1 MPASLASEIEAY
13 EHGRIDRPPAEFIFS
28 ARSME
33 NMKRAF
39 TLIELLVVIAIIAI
53 LVAILMSVFAT
64 AKYAA
69 KRAAC
74 VSNQK
79 QLGLAWQMYSAD
91 NDERACPS
99 YYFSLGAE
107 IAWDFTL
114 RGTESAPGLLGPYVT
129 DGQLVACTVFFGNP
143 WNRPHTGYAYNA
155 TYIGGDPP
163 ENRFPV
169 SLSAI
174 ASPSDTALFAD
185 GGYGNP
191 INAQNYLRAPSDPL
205 FIAGKVHFRHVK
217 TAVVVHPDGHVSLA
231 KHKFRFNSSAPD
243 VGALSADDSSY
254 DLE

>member
-1 MPASLASEIEAY
+1 M
-13 EHGRIDRPPAEFIFS
+13 R
-28 ARSME
+28 
-33 NMKRAF
+33 RAF

-53 LVAILMSVFAT
+53 LAAILMPVFAS
-64 AKYAA
+64 AKNAA
-69 KRAAC
+69 KRTTC

-79 QLGLAWQMYSAD
+79 QLGLAWQMYAVD
-91 NDERACPS
+91 NDEHACPS
-99 YYFSLGAE
+99 YYFSQGAE

-114 RGTESAPGLLGPYVT
+114 LGSVSSPGLLGSYIT
-129 DGQLVACTVFFGNP
+129 DGRLVACTVFFGNP

-163 ENRFPV
+163 ESEFPV

-174 ASPSDTALFAD
+174 GAPSNTALFAD

-191 INAQNYLRAPSDPL
+191 VNAQNYLRAPSDPL
-205 FIAGKVHFRHVK
+205 FIAGKVHFRHTK

-231 KHKFRFNSSAPD
+231 KHKFRFSASAPE
-243 VGALSADDSSY
+243 VGALSEDDSAY

>member
-1 MPASLASEIEAY
+1 
-13 EHGRIDRPPAEFIFS
+13 
-28 ARSME
+28 
-33 NMKRAF
+33 MKCAF

-53 LVAILMSVFAT
+53 LAAILMPVFAS
-64 AKYAA
+64 AKNAA
-69 KRAAC
+69 RRTAC

-79 QLGLAWQMYSAD
+79 QLGLAWQMYAGD

-99 YYFSLGAE
+99 YYFSQGVE

-114 RGTESAPGLLGPYVT
+114 RGGESSPGLLGAYIT
-129 DGQLVACTVFFGNP
+129 DGRLVACSVFFGNP

-163 ENRFPV
+163 NGRYPV
-169 SLSAI
+169 ALAAI
-174 ASPSDTALFAD
+174 ASPSATALFAD

-191 INAQNYLRAPSDPL
+191 VNAQNYLRAPSDPL

-231 KHKFRFNSSAPD
+231 KHKFRFSPSAPD
-243 VGALSADDSSY
+243 VGALSEDDSAY

>member
-1 MPASLASEIEAY
+1 
-13 EHGRIDRPPAEFIFS
+13 
-28 ARSME
+28 
-33 NMKRAF
+33 MKRAF

-53 LVAILMSVFAT
+53 LAAILMPVFAA
-64 AKYAA
+64 AKNAA
-69 KRAAC
+69 KRTAC

-79 QLGLAWQMYSAD
+79 QLGLAWQMYAGD

-99 YYFSLGAE
+99 YYFSHGAE

-114 RGTESAPGLLGPYVT
+114 LGGSSSPGLMGAYIA
-129 DGQLVACTVFFGNP
+129 DGRLVACSVFFGNP

-163 ENRFPV
+163 ENEFPV

-174 ASPSDTALFAD
+174 GAPSNTALFAD

-191 INAQNYLRAPSDPL
+191 VNAQNYLRAPSDPL
-205 FIAGKVHFRHVK
+205 FIAGKVHFRHNK
-217 TAVVVHPDGHVSLA
+217 TAVVVHPDGHVSSA
-231 KHKFRFNSSAPD
+231 KHKHRYSPSSPE
-243 VGALSADDSSY
+243 VGALSEDDSAY